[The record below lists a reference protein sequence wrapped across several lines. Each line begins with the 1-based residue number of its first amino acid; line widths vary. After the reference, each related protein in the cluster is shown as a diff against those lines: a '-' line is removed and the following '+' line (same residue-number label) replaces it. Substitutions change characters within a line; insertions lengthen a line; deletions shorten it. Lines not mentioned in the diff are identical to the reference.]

1 MSMKEIEKIKKEIE
15 DIVDDYDKDILQEVR
30 DSALMVLDFSRNK
43 NCC

>member
-30 DSALMVLDFSRNK
+30 DSALMVLDFSS
-43 NCC
+43 